1 MRYLAL
7 ILAAITSV
15 EVQASQ
21 YVPRLIV
28 NIIIDQLR
36 TDYMEAFYGYYTE
49 RGFKRLMRDG
59 RYYDHASY
67 PFKPVDRSSSTAS
80 LATGT
85 VPFYNGIIGNS
96 WLNRETLQPVL
107 STNDERYQHSPA
119 QLRTSTISDEL
130 KVTTGGKAFVYSF
143 AANKEPAIMLAGHAA
158 DGAFWL
164 EGNWWTGSNYYH
176 SAQPKWLK
184 AYNQQNEKPVT
195 KNNLAE
201 LNSQV
206 ADISL
211 QAIEQ
216 TRLGQDDIPDLLY
229 ITLSAATTENKSVKY
244 ASQDI
249 QATYQSLDT
258 TLGKLFD
265 GIEKRLSSGNI
276 MFVVTS
282 TGYSDETNPDPERYR
297 IPTGTFYINRTA
309 SLLNMYLGAIYG
321 NGKYVSQCFNNQ
333 IYLDRQLIEQK
344 HISFSE
350 LIKKSQDFLFQ
361 NAGVANVYS
370 IEHLLLDDDRQNKLK
385 AGIHPSISG
394 DIIVEVAPGWKLIN
408 EDTQQNYTSRLG
420 DTVFPIFFLGNH
432 ILHEHISLPV
442 SADRITP
449 TIARTIRIRA
459 PNACNVTPLF

>member
-36 TDYMEAFYGYYTE
+36 TDYMEAFYGYYSE
-49 RGFKRLMRDG
+49 RGFKRLIKNG
-59 RYYDHASY
+59 RYYDHATY
-67 PFKPVDRSSSTAS
+67 PFNPVDRSSSTAS
-80 LATGT
+80 LATGSI
-85 VPFYNGIIGNS
+85 PFYNGIVGNS
-96 WLNRETLQPVL
+96 WLNRETLHPVL
-107 STNDERYQHSPA
+107 STDDEKYQSSPV

-130 KVTTGGKAFVYSF
+130 KAATGGKALIYSF
-143 AANKEPAIMLAGHAA
+143 AANKDAAIMLAGHAA

-164 EGNWWTGSNYYH
+164 DGKWWTGSNYYH

-184 AYNQQNEKPVT
+184 AYNQQNEKSVT
-195 KNNLAE
+195 GNNPAE
-201 LNSQV
+201 LNNQV
-206 ADISL
+206 LDVSL
-211 QAIEQ
+211 QVVEQ
-216 TRLGQDDIPDLLY
+216 TKIGQDDIPDLLY
-229 ITLSAATTENKSVKY
+229 VTLSAAVTENRPVKY
-244 ASQDI
+244 TSQDI
-249 QATYQSLDT
+249 KDSYRSLDT
-258 TLGKLFD
+258 TLGKLLD
-265 GIEKRLSSGNI
+265 GIEKKAGAGNI

-282 TGYSDETNPDPERYR
+282 TGHFDEAEPNTERYR

-321 NGKYVSQCFNNQ
+321 SGKYVSQCFNNQ
-333 IYLDRQLIEQK
+333 IYLDRRLIEQK
-344 HISFSE
+344 RISFSD
-350 LIKKSQDFLFQ
+350 LVKKSQDFLFQ
-361 NAGVANVYS
+361 NAGVANVYTT
-370 IEHLLLDDDRQNKLK
+370 ERLLSDDDRQNKLK
-385 AGIHPSISG
+385 AGIHPLISG